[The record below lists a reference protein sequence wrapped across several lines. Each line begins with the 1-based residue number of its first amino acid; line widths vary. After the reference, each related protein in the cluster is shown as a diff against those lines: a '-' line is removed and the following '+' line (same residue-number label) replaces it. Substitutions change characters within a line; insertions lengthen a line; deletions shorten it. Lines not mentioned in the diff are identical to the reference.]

1 MLMARKIQNQLPLYC
16 DYSCKYADFAD
27 NDLSG
32 ACRRESAVY
41 CRILKKYNNKNAKC
55 LVDEKRKKRK

>member
-1 MLMARKIQNQLPLYC
+1 MNKPLANNLQEYC
-16 DYSCKYADFAD
+16 DYSCKYATFVE

-41 CRILKKYNNKNAKC
+41 CNLLKKYNNKNAKC
-55 LVDEKRKKRK
+55 LVDEKIKRKK